1 MKQMQNL
8 ATKISNAIKET
19 NVNQSKMRLVIVAFF
34 VIQNLHIKIEQ
45 KRLASNLLH
54 QNQTLFVIYKLVY
67 IVLS

>member
-19 NVNQSKMRLVIVAFF
+19 NGRLPKMRLTWVAFF
-34 VIQNLHIKIEQ
+34 VTQNFHIKIEQ

-54 QNQTLFVIYKLVY
+54 QNQTLYVIYKLVY

>member
-1 MKQMQNL
+1 MTESKTAEILNDGL
-8 ATKISNAIKET
+8 GATIHDKTTKKT
-19 NVNQSKMRLVIVAFF
+19 L

>member
-1 MKQMQNL
+1 MVRPLKKLWKLLISMKQMQNL

-19 NVNQSKMRLVIVAFF
+19 NGS
-34 VIQNLHIKIEQ
+34 QNLHIKIEQ

-54 QNQTLFVIYKLVY
+54 QNQALYVIYKLVY

>member
-1 MKQMQNL
+1 MQNL

-19 NVNQSKMRLVIVAFF
+19 NGS
-34 VIQNLHIKIEQ
+34 QNLHIKIEQ

-54 QNQTLFVIYKLVY
+54 QNQALYVIYKLVY